1 MSYNQKSNA
10 DKWKYIEQVEKELK
24 EEKQRLR
31 EEVISTKDKNFVI
44 TEKVKNMRSWALPS
58 EFVQDVVREYE
69 GLDEFSIQ
77 ELKDKSVVAVEKEL
91 TKAGYNPAMRKDIL
105 NQVIKVK
112 QVRSIEITP
121 KD

>member
-1 MSYNQKSNA
+1 MAYNQKSNA
-10 DKWKYIEQVEKELK
+10 DKWKYLEQVEKELK

-31 EEVISTKDKNFVI
+31 EEIISTKDKDFVI
-44 TEKVKNMRSWALPS
+44 TEKVKNMRSWGLPS
-58 EFVQDVVREYE
+58 EEVQATVRDYE

-105 NQVIKVK
+105 NQVIKIK